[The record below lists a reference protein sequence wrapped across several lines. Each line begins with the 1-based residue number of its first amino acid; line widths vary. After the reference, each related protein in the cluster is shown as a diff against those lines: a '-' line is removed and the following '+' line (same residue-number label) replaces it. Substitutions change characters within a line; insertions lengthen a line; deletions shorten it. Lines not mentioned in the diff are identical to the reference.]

1 MLGIL
6 TQRDKDVASMRVMIV
21 DDSAADRKLYRLLL
35 QGRGEDHA
43 GGLGA
48 VEIVEAA
55 TGSRGLELCGGQ
67 AEDCALPDCVLLDY
81 KLPDMTGLEFLD
93 HLARDYPADAPAFA
107 VVMLTGLTSEGVAV
121 EALRGGAQD
130 YLSKNSVT
138 AEGLRMAVDKA
149 TQKVGLLRDLRNERD
164 RLARTVAEKDV
175 LLQEVHHRVKNNMQV
190 IVSLL
195 RLQAEAFP
203 DERLT
208 QVLRE
213 TQNRIESMALIHE
226 QLYQAQDL
234 RVVDLAQH
242 AALLAGNLMQ
252 SYGFAESRVTLRME
266 IEPLPLAVDSAIPAG
281 LILNE
286 LISNAL
292 KHAFPRER
300 SGAIWIR
307 GSRLDARVTLE
318 VRDDGIGLEGPL
330 DLQRPKSLGLRIVKI
345 LTRQL
350 KGDFEAVREAGS
362 AGAVFR
368 ITFPLTG
375 GAA

>member
-1 MLGIL
+1 
-6 TQRDKDVASMRVMIV
+6 MRVMIV

>member
-1 MLGIL
+1 
-6 TQRDKDVASMRVMIV
+6 MRVMIV
-21 DDSAADRKLYRLLL
+21 DDSAADRKLYSLLL
-35 QGRGEDHA
+35 QGHGKKHPGDPGE
-43 GGLGA
+43 L
-48 VEIVEAA
+48 EIVEAA
-55 TGSRGLELCGGQ
+55 NGSRGLELCGGQ
-67 AEDCALPDCVLLDY
+67 APDCVPPDCVLLDY

-93 HLARDYPADAPAFA
+93 RLARDSPAGVPAFA
-107 VVMLTGLTSEGVAV
+107 VVMLTGLTTKAVAV
-121 EALRGGAQD
+121 KALRGGAQD
-130 YLSKNSVT
+130 YMSKNGIT

-149 TQKVGLLRDLRNERD
+149 TQKVRLLRDLRNERD
-164 RLARTVAEKDV
+164 RLARSVAEKDV

-208 QVLRE
+208 EALRE

-226 QLYQAQDL
+226 QLHQAQDL
-234 RVVDLAQH
+234 RVVDLARH
-242 AALLAGNLMQ
+242 AALLAANLMQ
-252 SYGFAESRVTLRME
+252 SYGFAESRVALRME
-266 IEPLPLAVDSAIPAG
+266 FEPLPLAVDSAIPAG

-300 SGAIWIR
+300 TGAIWVR
-307 GSRLDARVTLE
+307 GSRCDGHVILE
-318 VRDDGIGLEGPL
+318 VRDDGIGLTRPL
-330 DLQRPKSLGLRIVKI
+330 DLQRPKSLGLRIVNI

-350 KGDFEAVREAGS
+350 KGAFEAVTETDS
-362 AGAVFR
+362 TGAVFR
-368 ITFPLTG
+368 VTFPLTG